1 MSDEMVGVAVALLG
15 AAFFGSAPLFAR
27 LGLQHMS
34 TRTGVFLSIVVGTL
48 IIGALAIPL
57 HGTEILALPL
67 AALVWIIVLGVLN
80 FPLGRYFAFTA
91 VHMAGV
97 ARAMPVLS
105 VAPLFAAVLAFVF
118 IGETPTLLSLV
129 GALSVVGGVILIIS
143 ERT

>member
-1 MSDEMVGVAVALLG
+1 
-15 AAFFGSAPLFAR
+15 
-27 LGLQHMS
+27 MS

-57 HGTEILALPL
+57 HGTEILAVPL

-91 VHMAGV
+91 VHMVGV

-129 GALSVVGGVILIIS
+129 GALSVVGGVILIVS
-143 ERT
+143 ERA